1 MPRTLT
7 GTRTSNVAPS
17 TFPYQSNVS
26 ALMLFYKV
34 CGGGENAV
42 AVRPFSACDAP
53 ELVSVSACGG
63 IRGLE
68 PAAAAALCCLQ
79 VTLLSSGESE
89 LTAFERAGR
98 ADQSGPSASL
108 PQSREA
114 EMTSTVSTRF
124 PPAWLCCSKVCFC
137 RASFRNVEFCEGS
150 SKILP
155 EGGGCP
161 RRALLISPADLLEF
175 VSALPSQRSR

>member
-1 MPRTLT
+1 
-7 GTRTSNVAPS
+7 
-17 TFPYQSNVS
+17 
-26 ALMLFYKV
+26 MLFYKV

-68 PAAAAALCCLQ
+68 PAAAAALCSLQ

-108 PQSREA
+108 PDQH
-114 EMTSTVSTRF
+114 RF
-124 PPAWLCCSKVCFC
+124 HSVP
-137 RASFRNVEFCEGS
+137 S
-150 SKILP
+150 SL
-155 EGGGCP
+155 
-161 RRALLISPADLLEF
+161 ALLQQGLFLQSIIQKRGIL
-175 VSALPSQRSR
+175 